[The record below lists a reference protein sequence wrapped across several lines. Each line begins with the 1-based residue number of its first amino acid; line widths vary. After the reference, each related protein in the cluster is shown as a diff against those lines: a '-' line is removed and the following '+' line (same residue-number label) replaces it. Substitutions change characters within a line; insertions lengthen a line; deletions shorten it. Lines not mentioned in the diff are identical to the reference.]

1 MTMQIRVLGSAAG
14 GGYPQWNCNH
24 PNSRRARL
32 HDPAAPARTQSSIAV
47 SADGRRWLL
56 CNASPDLRQ
65 QINDN
70 AVLQPAAD
78 GPLRASPIQAVV
90 LTNADVDHVTGLLTL
105 RESQAFGLHATRRVL
120 DVLAANSIF
129 NVLNPAFVQR
139 MPFELDSAFEPRCPD
154 GQTLGLRVTAF
165 AVPGKVAL
173 WLEDTKKGVDIGAIG
188 EDTVALEIEELATG
202 RCFFYIPGCA
212 RMTPALAARLRGAAL
227 VFFDGTL
234 WVDDEM
240 IRDGV
245 GVKTGTRMGHLSV
258 SGPEG
263 TIAAFAGLDVAR
275 KIFIHINT
283 TNAILIAGTAERQAV
298 EQAGWEVAC
307 DGMHVEL

>member
-1 MTMQIRVLGSAAG
+1 MQIRVLGSAAG

-24 PNSRRARL
+24 PNSRRARGGDAL
-32 HDPAAPARTQSSIAV
+32 APARTQSSIAV
-47 SADGRRWLL
+47 STDGERWLL

-70 AVLQPAAD
+70 AVLQPKAD
-78 GPLRASPIQAVV
+78 GPLRASPIRAVA
-90 LTNADVDHVTGLLTL
+90 LTNADVDHVTGLLSL
-105 RESQAFGLHATRRVL
+105 RESQAFNLYATTKVL
-120 DVLAANSIF
+120 GVLAANSIF
-129 NVLNPAFVQR
+129 NVLNPEFVSR
-139 MPFELDSAFEPRCPD
+139 RPIALDARFEPAAPD
-154 GQTLGLRVTAF
+154 GTPLGLALTAF

-173 WLEDTKKGVDIGAIG
+173 WLEDAAKGVDVGALG

-202 RCFFYIPGCA
+202 RRFFYVPGCA
-212 RMTPALAARLRGAAL
+212 RMTDELAARLRGAAL

-258 SGPEG
+258 SGAGG
-263 TIAAFAGLDVAR
+263 TLAAFDGLDVAR

-283 TNAILIAGTAERQAV
+283 TNPMLIEGTPARLAV
-298 EQAGWEVAC
+298 EAAGWEVAY
-307 DGMHVEL
+307 DGMHVAL